1 MKACEVHRKAC
12 RLTTETPAH
21 SGIYYYFGNIMK
33 PLVQTPDKRLFHF
46 QSNPRNPP
54 MKKVSAT
61 PNSQWSSNKINASVR
76 TTVPNSF
83 PAVLPDI
90 KQAFLPSSLDLTF
103 TLSFRR

>member
-1 MKACEVHRKAC
+1 
-12 RLTTETPAH
+12 
-21 SGIYYYFGNIMK
+21 
-33 PLVQTPDKRLFHF
+33 
-46 QSNPRNPP
+46 

-76 TTVPNSF
+76 TTVPNNF
-83 PAVLPDI
+83 PTVLPDI